1 MRKGFLFLVVIMDWH
16 SRKALSWRLSNTMDT
31 DFCVSALEEALLRY
45 GKPEIFNTDQGSQFT
60 SNAFTSCLTRE
71 GIAISMYGRG
81 RCLDNVFIERLWRSL
96 KYEEVYLK
104 AYENGSEA
112 RAGIGKWLSFY
123 NQIRPHSSLG
133 DLTPDDFYKAEI
145 KKAA

>member
-31 DFCVSALEEALLRY
+31 DFCVSALEEALSRY

-71 GIAISMYGRG
+71 GIAISMDGRG

-112 RAGIGKWLSFY
+112 RAGIGKRLAFY
-123 NQIRPHSSLG
+123 NRIRPHSSLG
-133 DLTPDDFYKAEI
+133 DLTPDDFYEAEI